1 VGVAADRQR
10 LIHHGRVLQDAKQLK
25 EYDVNGKVI
34 SMTDVQFGAIKNNGR
49 FLRLYTWFSASVSR
63 R

>member
-1 VGVAADRQR
+1 MFTFEFSRSQAHIAETVGVAADRQR

-34 SMTDVQFGAIKNNGR
+34 SMTDVQF
-49 FLRLYTWFSASVSR
+49 
-63 R
+63 